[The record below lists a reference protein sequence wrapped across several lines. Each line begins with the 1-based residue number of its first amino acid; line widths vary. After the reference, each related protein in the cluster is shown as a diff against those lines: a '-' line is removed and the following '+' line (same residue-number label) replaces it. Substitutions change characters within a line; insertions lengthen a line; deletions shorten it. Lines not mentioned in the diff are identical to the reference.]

1 MTEQHKASADQVAAY
16 LRDNPDFFQQRPELL
31 ELLRLPD
38 SKGDAVSLLERQA
51 SILRDRNNELRD
63 RLNGLLDVARENDH
77 LFDKTR
83 RLTLALLEARGAEKL
98 FRNLLKSLSEDFR
111 CDQVALMLYD
121 REMPILGDLRNQVR
135 CVDSEALP
143 SALNHLLRS
152 GKAVC
157 GAMRAEEMEALFQ
170 ENAADIRSAAMVPLE
185 HQGRLGL
192 LAIGSKSA
200 MHFRSSLGTL
210 FITHIGQVLS
220 RRLYE
225 VVRQYPHQA
234 AMKSMNSE

>member
-1 MTEQHKASADQVAAY
+1 MTDHSPANADQVAAY
-16 LRDNPDFFQQRPELL
+16 LRDNPEFFEQRPELL

-38 SKGDAVSLLERQA
+38 SKGEAVSLLERQA
-51 SILRDRNNELRD
+51 SILRERNTELRD

-98 FRNLLKSLSEDFR
+98 FRNLLTSLGDDFR
-111 CDQVALMLYD
+111 CDRVSLMLYD
-121 REMPILGDLRNQVR
+121 REVPILGDLRNQIR
-135 CVDSEALP
+135 CVDSNALP
-143 SALNHLLRS
+143 QALNHLLRN

-157 GAMRAEEMEALFQ
+157 GAMRQEEMDALFK
-170 ENAADIRSAAMVPLE
+170 EHATDIRSAAMVPLE
-185 HQGRLGL
+185 YQGRLGL

-220 RRLYE
+220 RRLHE
-225 VVRQYPHQA
+225 VLRQYPHQA
-234 AMKSMNSE
+234 AKKISEQ

>member
-1 MTEQHKASADQVAAY
+1 MTDHSPVSADQVAAY
-16 LRDNPDFFQQRPELL
+16 LRDNPEFFEQRPELL
-31 ELLRLPD
+31 ELIRLPD

-51 SILRDRNNELRD
+51 SILRERNTELRD

-83 RLTLALLEARGAEKL
+83 RLTLSLLEARSAEKL
-98 FRNLLKSLSEDFR
+98 FRNLLTSLADDFR
-111 CDQVALMLYD
+111 SDRVSLMLYD
-121 REMPILGDLRNQVR
+121 REVPILGDLRNQIR
-135 CVDSEALP
+135 CVDSTALP
-143 SALNHLLRS
+143 QALNHLLRN

-157 GAMRAEEMEALFQ
+157 GAMRQEEMEALFKDH
-170 ENAADIRSAAMVPLE
+170 ATDIRSAAMVPLE
-185 HQGRLGL
+185 YQGRLGL

-220 RRLYE
+220 RRLHE
-225 VVRQYPHQA
+225 VLRQYPHQA
-234 AMKSMNSE
+234 AKKSINSE

>member
-1 MTEQHKASADQVAAY
+1 MTDHSPVSAAQVAAY
-16 LRDNPDFFQQRPELL
+16 LRDNADFFEQRPELL

-38 SKGDAVSLLERQA
+38 PKGQAVSLLERQA
-51 SILRDRNNELRD
+51 SILRERNTELRD

-83 RLTLALLEARGAEKL
+83 RLTLSLLEARSAEKL
-98 FRNLLKSLSEDFR
+98 FRNLLTSLADDFR
-111 CDQVALMLYD
+111 SDRVSLMLYD
-121 REMPILGDLRNQVR
+121 REMPILGDLRNQIR
-135 CVDSEALP
+135 CVDSTALP
-143 SALNHLLRS
+143 QALNHLLRN

-157 GAMRAEEMEALFQ
+157 GAMRQEEMEALFK
-170 ENAADIRSAAMVPLE
+170 EHATDIRSAAMVPLE
-185 HQGRLGL
+185 FQGRLGL

-220 RRLYE
+220 RRLHE
-225 VVRQYPHQA
+225 VLRQYPHQA
-234 AMKSMNSE
+234 AKKSMNSE

>member
-1 MTEQHKASADQVAAY
+1 MTDHSPVSADQVAAY
-16 LRDNPDFFQQRPELL
+16 LRDNPEFFEQRPELL
-31 ELLRLPD
+31 ELIRLPD

-51 SILRDRNNELRD
+51 SILRERNTELRD

-83 RLTLALLEARGAEKL
+83 RLTLTLLEARSAEKL
-98 FRNLLKSLSEDFR
+98 FRNLLTSLADDFR
-111 CDQVALMLYD
+111 SDRVSLMLYD

-135 CVDSEALP
+135 CVDSTALP
-143 SALNHLLRS
+143 QALNHLLRN

-157 GAMRAEEMEALFQ
+157 GAMRQEEMEALFKDH
-170 ENAADIRSAAMVPLE
+170 ATDIRSAAMVPLE
-185 HQGRLGL
+185 YQGRLGL

-220 RRLYE
+220 RRLHE
-225 VVRQYPHQA
+225 VLRQYPHQA
-234 AMKSMNSE
+234 AKKSINSE

>member
-1 MTEQHKASADQVAAY
+1 MTDHSPVSADQVAAY
-16 LRDNPDFFQQRPELL
+16 LRDNADFFEQRPELL

-38 SKGDAVSLLERQA
+38 AKGQAVSLLERQA
-51 SILRDRNNELRD
+51 SILRERNTELRD

-83 RLTLALLEARGAEKL
+83 KLTLSLLEARSAEKL
-98 FRNLLKSLSEDFR
+98 FRNLLTSLGDEFR
-111 CDQVALMLYD
+111 SDRVSLMLYD
-121 REMPILGDLRNQVR
+121 REVPILGDLRNQIR
-135 CVDSEALP
+135 CVDSTALP
-143 SALNHLLRS
+143 PALSNLLRS

-157 GAMRAEEMEALFQ
+157 GAMRQEEMEALFK
-170 ENAADIRSAAMVPLE
+170 EHATDIRSAAMVPLE
-185 HQGRLGL
+185 YQGRLGL

-220 RRLYE
+220 RRLHE
-225 VVRQYPHQA
+225 VLRQYPHQA
-234 AMKSMNSE
+234 AKKISEQ

>member
-1 MTEQHKASADQVAAY
+1 MTDHSPANADQVAAY
-16 LRDNPDFFQQRPELL
+16 LRDNPEFFEQRPELL

-38 SKGDAVSLLERQA
+38 SKGEAVSLLERQA
-51 SILRDRNNELRD
+51 SILRERNTELRD

-83 RLTLALLEARGAEKL
+83 RLTLSLLEARGAEKL
-98 FRNLLKSLSEDFR
+98 FRNLLTSLGDDFR
-111 CDQVALMLYD
+111 CDRVSLMLYD
-121 REMPILGDLRNQVR
+121 REVPILGDLRNQIR
-135 CVDSEALP
+135 CVDSNALP
-143 SALNHLLRS
+143 QALNHLLRN

-157 GAMRAEEMEALFQ
+157 GAMRQEEMDALFK
-170 ENAADIRSAAMVPLE
+170 EHATDIRSAAMVPLE
-185 HQGRLGL
+185 YQGRLGL

-220 RRLYE
+220 RRLHE
-225 VVRQYPHQA
+225 VLRQYPHQA
-234 AMKSMNSE
+234 AKKINEQ

>member
-1 MTEQHKASADQVAAY
+1 MTENTKASADQVAAY
-16 LRDNPDFFQQRPELL
+16 LRDNPDFFQHRPELL

-38 SKGDAVSLLERQA
+38 PKGEAVSLLERQA
-51 SILRDRNNELRD
+51 AILRERNTELRD

-83 RLTLALLEARGAEKL
+83 RLTLALLEARGPEKL
-98 FRNLLKSLSEDFR
+98 FRNLLTSLGSDFH

-121 REMPILGDLRNQVR
+121 REVPILGDLRNQIR
-135 CVDSEALP
+135 CVDSDALP

-157 GAMRAEEMEALFQ
+157 GAMRTEEMDALFQ
-170 ENAADIRSAAMVPLE
+170 DNATDIRSAAMVPLE
-185 HQGRLGL
+185 YQGRLGL

-210 FITHIGQVLS
+210 FISHIGQVLS
-220 RRLYE
+220 RRLHE

-234 AMKSMNSE
+234 AKKTSDIS

>member
-1 MTEQHKASADQVAAY
+1 MTENTKASADQVAAY
-16 LRDNPDFFQQRPELL
+16 LRDNPDYFQHRPELL

-38 SKGDAVSLLERQA
+38 SKGEAVSLLERQA

-83 RLTLALLEARGAEKL
+83 RLTLSLLEARGAEKL
-98 FRNLLKSLSEDFR
+98 FRNLLASLGDDFH
-111 CDQVALMLYD
+111 CDRVALMLYD
-121 REMPILGDLRNQVR
+121 R
-135 CVDSEALP
+135 EALP
-143 SALNHLLRS
+143 SALNHLLRN

-157 GAMRAEEMEALFQ
+157 GAMREEEMQALFQ
-170 ENAADIRSAAMVPLE
+170 EHATDIRSAAMVPLE
-185 HQGRLGL
+185 YQGKLGL

-220 RRLYE
+220 RRLHE
-225 VVRQYPHQA
+225 VLRQYPHQA
-234 AMKSMNSE
+234 AKKINEQ

>member
-1 MTEQHKASADQVAAY
+1 MSDNSPVSADQVAAY
-16 LRDNPDFFQQRPELL
+16 LRDHADFFQHRPELL

-38 SKGDAVSLLERQA
+38 SKGEAVSLLERQA
-51 SILRDRNNELRD
+51 SILRERNTELRD

-98 FRNLLKSLSEDFR
+98 FRNLLASLSDDFR
-111 CDQVALMLYD
+111 CDRVSLMLYD
-121 REMPILGDLRNQVR
+121 REVPILGDLRNQIR
-135 CVDSEALP
+135 CIDSSALP
-143 SALNHLLRS
+143 SALSNMLRT

-157 GAMRAEEMEALFQ
+157 GAMREEEMQALFP
-170 ENAADIRSAAMVPLE
+170 EHADGIRSAAMVPLE
-185 HQGRLGL
+185 YQGRLGL

-220 RRLYE
+220 RRLHE
-225 VVRQYPHQA
+225 VLRQYPHQA
-234 AMKSMNSE
+234 AQRA

>member
-1 MTEQHKASADQVAAY
+1 MTENTKASADQVAAF
-16 LRDNPDFFQQRPELL
+16 LRDNPDFFQHRPELL

-38 SKGDAVSLLERQA
+38 PRGEAVSLLERQA

-63 RLNGLLDVARENDH
+63 RLNGLLDVARVNDH

-83 RLTLALLEARGAEKL
+83 RLTLSLLEARGAEKL
-98 FRNLLKSLSEDFR
+98 FRNLLASLSDDFR
-111 CDQVALMLYD
+111 CDRVALMLYD
-121 REMPILGDLRNQVR
+121 REVPILGDLRNQIR
-135 CVDSEALP
+135 CVDSDALP
-143 SALNHLLRS
+143 SALNHLLRN

-157 GAMRAEEMEALFQ
+157 GAMREEEMEALFQ
-170 ENAADIRSAAMVPLE
+170 EHATDIRSAAMVPLE
-185 HQGRLGL
+185 YQGKLGL

-220 RRLYE
+220 RRLHE
-225 VVRQYPHQA
+225 VLRQYPHQA
-234 AMKSMNSE
+234 AKKSINSE

>member
-1 MTEQHKASADQVAAY
+1 MTDHSPVSADQVAAY
-16 LRDNPDFFQQRPELL
+16 LRDNADFFEQRPELL

-38 SKGDAVSLLERQA
+38 PKGQAVSLLERQA
-51 SILRDRNNELRD
+51 SILRERNTELRD

-83 RLTLALLEARGAEKL
+83 RLTLSLLEARSAEKL
-98 FRNLLKSLSEDFR
+98 FRNLLASLADDFR
-111 CDQVALMLYD
+111 SDRVSLMLYD
-121 REMPILGDLRNQVR
+121 REVPVLGDLRNQIR
-135 CVDSEALP
+135 CVDSTALP
-143 SALNHLLRS
+143 AALNHLLRS

-157 GAMRAEEMEALFQ
+157 GAMRQEEMEALFKDH
-170 ENAADIRSAAMVPLE
+170 ATDIRSAAMVPLE
-185 HQGRLGL
+185 YQGRLGL

-225 VVRQYPHQA
+225 VLRQYPHQA
-234 AMKSMNSE
+234 AKKSMNSE

>member
-1 MTEQHKASADQVAAY
+1 MTDHSPVSADQVAAY
-16 LRDNPDFFQQRPELL
+16 LRDNPEFFEQRPELL

-38 SKGDAVSLLERQA
+38 SKGQAVSLLERQA
-51 SILRDRNNELRD
+51 SILRERNTELRD

-83 RLTLALLEARGAEKL
+83 KLTLSLLEARSAEKL
-98 FRNLLKSLSEDFR
+98 FRNLLTSLSDDFR
-111 CDQVALMLYD
+111 SDRVSLMLYD
-121 REMPILGDLRNQVR
+121 REVPILGDLRNQIR
-135 CVDSEALP
+135 CVDSNALP
-143 SALNHLLRS
+143 QALNHLLRN

-157 GAMRAEEMEALFQ
+157 GAMRKEEMEALFK
-170 ENAADIRSAAMVPLE
+170 EHATDIRSAAMVPLE
-185 HQGRLGL
+185 YQGRLGL

-220 RRLYE
+220 RRLHE
-225 VVRQYPHQA
+225 VLRQYPHQA
-234 AMKSMNSE
+234 AKKISEQ

>member
-1 MTEQHKASADQVAAY
+1 MSVPTDRNEKQRTGLMTDQTPASADQVATY
-16 LRDNPDFFQQRPELL
+16 LRDHADFFQHRPELL

-38 SKGDAVSLLERQA
+38 PKGEAVSLLERQA
-51 SILRDRNNELRD
+51 AILRERNTELRD

-83 RLTLALLEARGAEKL
+83 RLTR
-98 FRNLLKSLSEDFR
+98 DFH

-121 REMPILGDLRNQVR
+121 REVPILGDLRNQIR
-135 CVDSEALP
+135 CVDSDALP

-157 GAMRAEEMEALFQ
+157 GAMRTEEMDALFQ
-170 ENAADIRSAAMVPLE
+170 DNATDIRSAAMVPLE
-185 HQGRLGL
+185 YQGRLGL

-210 FITHIGQVLS
+210 FISHIGQVLS
-220 RRLYE
+220 RRLHE

-234 AMKSMNSE
+234 AKKTSDIS

>member
-1 MTEQHKASADQVAAY
+1 MTDHSPVSADQVAAY
-16 LRDNPDFFQQRPELL
+16 LRDNADFFEQRPELL

-38 SKGDAVSLLERQA
+38 PKGQAVSLLERQA
-51 SILRDRNNELRD
+51 SILRERNTELRD

-83 RLTLALLEARGAEKL
+83 RLTLSLLEARSAEKL
-98 FRNLLKSLSEDFR
+98 FRNLLTSLADDFR
-111 CDQVALMLYD
+111 SDRVSLMLYD
-121 REMPILGDLRNQVR
+121 REMPILGDLRNQIR
-135 CVDSEALP
+135 CVDSTALP
-143 SALNHLLRS
+143 QALNHLLRN

-157 GAMRAEEMEALFQ
+157 GAMRLEEMEALFK
-170 ENAADIRSAAMVPLE
+170 EHATDIRSAAMVPLE
-185 HQGRLGL
+185 FQGRLGL

-220 RRLYE
+220 RRLHE
-225 VVRQYPHQA
+225 VLRQYPHQA
-234 AMKSMNSE
+234 AKKSMNSE

>member
-1 MTEQHKASADQVAAY
+1 MTDHSPANADQVAAY
-16 LRDNPDFFQQRPELL
+16 LRDNPEFFEQRPELL

-38 SKGDAVSLLERQA
+38 SKGEAVSLLERQA
-51 SILRDRNNELRD
+51 SILRERNTELRD

-98 FRNLLKSLSEDFR
+98 FRNLLTSLGDDFR
-111 CDQVALMLYD
+111 CDRVSLMLYD
-121 REMPILGDLRNQVR
+121 REVPILGDLRNQIR
-135 CVDSEALP
+135 CVDSNALP
-143 SALNHLLRS
+143 QALNHLLRN

-157 GAMRAEEMEALFQ
+157 GAMRQEEMEALFK
-170 ENAADIRSAAMVPLE
+170 EHATDIRSAAMVPLE
-185 HQGRLGL
+185 YQGRLGL

-220 RRLYE
+220 RRLHE
-225 VVRQYPHQA
+225 VLRQYPHQA
-234 AMKSMNSE
+234 AKKISEQ

>member
-1 MTEQHKASADQVAAY
+1 MTDHSPVSADQVAAY
-16 LRDNPDFFQQRPELL
+16 LRDNADFFEQRPELL

-38 SKGDAVSLLERQA
+38 PKGQAVSLLERQA
-51 SILRDRNNELRD
+51 SILRERNTELRD

-83 RLTLALLEARGAEKL
+83 RLTLSLLEARSAEKL
-98 FRNLLKSLSEDFR
+98 FRNLLTSLADDFR
-111 CDQVALMLYD
+111 SDRVSLMLYD
-121 REMPILGDLRNQVR
+121 REMPILGDLRNQIR
-135 CVDSEALP
+135 CVDSTALP
-143 SALNHLLRS
+143 QALNHLLRN

-157 GAMRAEEMEALFQ
+157 GAMRQEEMEALFK
-170 ENAADIRSAAMVPLE
+170 EHATDIRSAAMVPLE
-185 HQGRLGL
+185 FQGRLGL

-220 RRLYE
+220 RRLHE
-225 VVRQYPHQA
+225 VLRQYPHQA
-234 AMKSMNSE
+234 AKKSMNSE